1 MNTFAFAEWQK
12 RKLSANHWSQMKFKC
27 RTLVKANINSS
38 DRKKGT
44 KKMYALLKIVW
55 VGKPYGKS
63 YNFGKGKMFRYC
75 HIKIKSLIIFLKL
88 FGFIEI
94 KIKHNN

>member
-27 RTLVKANINSS
+27 RTLVKANNINSS
-38 DRKKGT
+38 DRKSHKENVCFVKNCLGRKT
-44 KKMYALLKIVW
+44 LWEKL
-55 VGKPYGKS
+55 
-63 YNFGKGKMFRYC
+63 YNFGKGKMLRYC
-75 HIKIKSLIIFLKL
+75 HIKIKKSLIFLKL

-94 KIKHNN
+94 KIKPN